1 MNFKRFSDYRLR
13 TQIALVF
20 GTLVVGLAVLLSL
33 GFGELLKYRI
43 ERDAGSS
50 LQVIAHNAGRLLSN
64 GLHERSRE
72 VEVLAASEVIW
83 SKGLDSAE
91 AHHMLARSQA
101 TQPHSVWIGVAD
113 AQGVVRAATG
123 SLLVGQNVA
132 ERPWF
137 QEGLKHLY
145 VGDVH
150 PAKLLEKLLPPTA
163 SGEPHRFVDF

>member
-1 MNFKRFSDYRLR
+1 MNFKRFSDYSLR

-101 TQPHSVWIGVAD
+101 THPTACGSVWPTR
-113 AQGVVRAATG
+113 RAWCAPPPAASWWARTWPSAPG
-123 SLLVGQNVA
+123 SRKV
-132 ERPWF
+132 
-137 QEGLKHLY
+137 
-145 VGDVH
+145 
-150 PAKLLEKLLPPTA
+150 
-163 SGEPHRFVDF
+163 